1 MVAGEGGED
10 PNPSPSGRTRV
21 TRELIV
27 SGPADDDINEYLD
40 YVNERNPA
48 AARRFLQALHQAYDR
63 LLSLP
68 DVGHLWKT
76 TREDLK
82 GLRAWR
88 VEDFP
93 LSIFYFPRPTAIE
106 VIRVLHHAR
115 DIKAILEEL

>member
-1 MVAGEGGED
+1 MVAAEGSKD
-10 PNPSPSGRTRV
+10 PNPPPPGGTGV

-63 LLSLP
+63 LLLLP
-68 DVGHLWKT
+68 DVGHLWET
-76 TREDLK
+76 TRKDLK
-82 GLRAWR
+82 GLRVWR

-93 LSIFYFPRPTAIE
+93 LSIFYFPRPITIE
-106 VIRVLHHAR
+106 VIRVLHRAR
-115 DIKAILEEL
+115 DIKANLE